1 MIAHKDR
8 LARFGFELIE
18 HLCKTHD
25 CKLVVMDNESLSP
38 EQDLIRE
45 MLAVVHCF
53 RSRLYGTQGVPG
65 NYRKALQK
73 ALENDTSAQDQT
85 KSDN

>member
-53 RSRLYGTQGVPG
+53 SARLYGLH